1 MLLLIHLNFHSSTY
15 TSTHPLTLPLIHLYF
30 HQLRPLIYSSTHLL
44 ALYTANTMA
53 EGSPPSLHSG
63 GIALT
68 SIPVLEDQPGWEDWI
83 RHANGWLINHDYDE
97 PAPVIPLVVQTRSNN
112 NAEDPNPKALANW
125 KRGQKKAIAGLKS
138 RCGKRAYGICQHI
151 DILDDLL
158 DTLKAEFKPKG
169 EGVFNEIYNRWE
181 NVNLADCKDVNDYC
195 TQFDQIRTELKDLN
209 AKCILPRPI
218 LVKKFLQG
226 LGPAFSSWE
235 MSFNQQHSIIG
246 NEETPGVTLLEA
258 QSSARV
264 EEQRLK
270 GNNTSIGMLATN
282 RYGKRPRQAL
292 NGPTTLGGRWCYNNC
307 NHPGHWDHECWIQH
321 PELRLIWEAKHPE
334 KAAQRNTANREKRA
348 RLGRKADET
357 TTSASSASI
366 PISTSACLA
375 ITGRTTNLF

>member
-1 MLLLIHLNFHSSTY
+1 
-15 TSTHPLTLPLIHLYF
+15 
-30 HQLRPLIYSSTHLL
+30 
-44 ALYTANTMA
+44 MA

-181 NVNLADCKDVNDYC
+181 NVNLAD
-195 TQFDQIRTELKDLN
+195 
-209 AKCILPRPI
+209 
-218 LVKKFLQG
+218 
-226 LGPAFSSWE
+226 
-235 MSFNQQHSIIG
+235 
-246 NEETPGVTLLEA
+246 
-258 QSSARV
+258 
-264 EEQRLK
+264 
-270 GNNTSIGMLATN
+270 
-282 RYGKRPRQAL
+282 
-292 NGPTTLGGRWCYNNC
+292 
-307 NHPGHWDHECWIQH
+307 
-321 PELRLIWEAKHPE
+321 
-334 KAAQRNTANREKRA
+334 
-348 RLGRKADET
+348 
-357 TTSASSASI
+357 
-366 PISTSACLA
+366 
-375 ITGRTTNLF
+375 